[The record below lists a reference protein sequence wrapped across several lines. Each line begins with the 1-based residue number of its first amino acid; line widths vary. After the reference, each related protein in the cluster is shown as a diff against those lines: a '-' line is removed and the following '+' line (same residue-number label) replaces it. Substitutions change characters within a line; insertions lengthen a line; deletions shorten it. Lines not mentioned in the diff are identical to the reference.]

1 VTAVLALDQ
10 GTTGSSAVVLDETG
24 TIRGSADRE
33 IRQFYPASAHVEHD
47 PEEIFATTVAVGREA
62 LTRAGLD
69 SSEVTAIGIT
79 NQRETTVVWE
89 RATGRPIHPAV
100 VWQSRA
106 SAAICERLRSDG
118 HEKLVRERT
127 GLVIDAYFSGT
138 KVRWILDQV
147 AGAQKRAEAG
157 ELVCGTIDTWLIWKL
172 TGGRTHVTDVSNASR
187 TLVFD
192 IHRGVWDDDLLG
204 LLSIPRSMLA
214 TPVRSS
220 GIVAEADAQHFGR
233 ALPIAGVAGDQQAA
247 LFGQTCFAAG
257 EAKNTYG
264 TGCFLL
270 VNTADRA
277 ALASGGLLT
286 TIAWDTGD
294 GIRYALEGSAFI
306 TGAAVQWL
314 RDGLGIIATAAETE
328 SLAAGLAGNDNV
340 YLVPAFTGLGAPHWD
355 MYARGLLIGIERGT
369 TRAHVVRATLE
380 SIAYQTRDLLE
391 AMRAAGQPIEVLRV
405 DGGGTANGLL
415 IGIERGTTRAHVVRA
430 TLESIAY
437 QTRDLL
443 EAMRAAG
450 QPIDVLRVDGGGT
463 ANGFLMQFQADVA
476 GIPVEVAAIQE
487 TTALG
492 AAFLAGLATGV
503 WKSPDD
509 LRRRRAVAARYE
521 PRMSADERES
531 LYAGWQRAVD
541 RSRGW
546 AAAGI

>member
-24 TIRGSADRE
+24 AIRGSADRE
-33 IRQFYPASAHVEHD
+33 IRQSYPASAHVEHD
-47 PEEIFATTVAVGREA
+47 PDEIFATTVAVGREA
-62 LTRAGLD
+62 LSRAGLAARD
-69 SSEVTAIGIT
+69 LSAIGIT

-89 RATGRPIHPAV
+89 RKTGRPIHPAV

-106 SAAICERLRSDG
+106 SAAICERLRADG
-118 HEKLVRERT
+118 HDKLVRERT

-138 KVRWILDQV
+138 KIRWILDQV
-147 AGAQKRAEAG
+147 PGAQRRAEAG
-157 ELVCGTIDTWLIWKL
+157 ELVCGTIDTWLIWNL

-192 IHRGVWDDDLLG
+192 IHRGTWDNELLA
-204 LLSIPRSMLA
+204 LLNIPRSMMA
-214 TPVRSS
+214 APMRSS
-220 GIVAEADAQHFGR
+220 GIVAEADARHFG
-233 ALPIAGVAGDQQAA
+233 APIPIAGIAGDQQAA

-270 VNTADRA
+270 VNTGDRA
-277 ALASGGLLT
+277 APASGGLLT
-286 TIAWDTGD
+286 TVAWDIGG

-314 RDGLGIIATAAETE
+314 RDGLGIIGAAAETE
-328 SLAAGLAGNDNV
+328 ALAASLSGNDNV

-369 TRAHVVRATLE
+369 TRAHLARATLE
-380 SIAYQTRDLLE
+380 SIAYQTRDLIE
-391 AMRAAGQPIEVLRV
+391 AMRDAGQ
-405 DGGGTANGLL
+405 A
-415 IGIERGTTRAHVVRA
+415 
-430 TLESIAY
+430 
-437 QTRDLL
+437 
-443 EAMRAAG
+443 
-450 QPIDVLRVDGGGT
+450 IDVLRVDGGGT
-463 ANGFLMQFQADVA
+463 ANRFLMQFQADIA
-476 GIPVEVAAIQE
+476 GIPVEVAAIPE

-503 WKSPDD
+503 WKTADD
-509 LRRRRAVAARYE
+509 LRRKRTIAARYE
-521 PRMSADERES
+521 PRMSADERDA
-531 LYAGWQRAVD
+531 LYAGWLRAVE

-546 AAAGI
+546 ALP

>member
-1 VTAVLALDQ
+1 MTAVLALDQ
-10 GTTGSSAVVLDETG
+10 GTTGSGAIVVDERG
-24 TIRGSADRE
+24 TIRGTADRE

-47 PEEIFATTVAVGREA
+47 PDEIFATTVAVGREA
-62 LTRAGLD
+62 LARAGLRA
-69 SSEVTAIGIT
+69 SGVAAIGIT

-118 HEKLVRERT
+118 HEQLVRERT

-138 KVRWILDQV
+138 KIRWILDQV
-147 AGAQKRAEAG
+147 PGAQKRAEAG
-157 ELVCGTIDTWLIWKL
+157 ELVCGTIDTWLIWNL
-172 TGGRTHVTDVSNASR
+172 TGGRTHATDFSNASR

-192 IHRGVWDDDLLG
+192 IHRGAWDDDLLA
-204 LLSIPRSMLA
+204 LLRIPRSMLA

-220 GIVAEADAQHFGR
+220 GFIAAADARHFGT
-233 ALPIAGVAGDQQAA
+233 ALPIAGAAGDQQAA
-247 LFGQTCFAAG
+247 LFGQTCFTAG

-270 VNTADRA
+270 ANTGDRA
-277 ALASGGLLT
+277 AAASGGLLT

-328 SLAAGLAGNDNV
+328 ALAAGLAGNDNV

-369 TRAHVVRATLE
+369 TRAHLARATLE
-380 SIAYQTRDLLE
+380 SIAYQTRDLIE
-391 AMRAAGQPIEVLRV
+391 AMRGAGQPIEVLRV
-405 DGGGTANGLL
+405 DGGGTVN
-415 IGIERGTTRAHVVRA
+415 R
-430 TLESIAY
+430 
-437 QTRDLL
+437 
-443 EAMRAAG
+443 
-450 QPIDVLRVDGGGT
+450 
-463 ANGFLMQFQADVA
+463 FLMQFQADIA
-476 GIPVEVAAIQE
+476 GIPIEVAQVQE

-503 WKSPDD
+503 WTTPDQ
-509 LRRRRAVAARYE
+509 LRGQRVVAARYE

-531 LYAGWQRAVD
+531 LYAGWRRAVE

-546 AAAGI
+546 ARP

>member
-69 SSEVTAIGIT
+69 SSEVAAIGIT

-157 ELVCGTIDTWLIWKL
+157 DLVWGTIDSWLIWKL

-192 IHRGVWDDDLLG
+192 IHRGAWDDDLLG

-405 DGGGTANGLL
+405 DGGGTANG
-415 IGIERGTTRAHVVRA
+415 
-430 TLESIAY
+430 
-437 QTRDLL
+437 
-443 EAMRAAG
+443 
-450 QPIDVLRVDGGGT
+450 
-463 ANGFLMQFQADVA
+463 FLMQFQADVA
-476 GIPVEVAAIQE
+476 GIPVEVAATQE